1 MSHSATLP
9 SPAPPAATVPPPKR
23 TAYPLA
29 GWFLLPAV
37 AFLLVFFF
45 YPLATIVWRGFS
57 DPQLG
62 LGNYTALL
70 HDGVSVTVLLRT
82 LLTALIVAVCTLL
95 IAYPYAYAM
104 TKASVRARGILTVL
118 VLLPFW
124 TSLMARNFAW
134 YLLEQRGGLIEQALS
149 AIGIDDVVL
158 LGSVAGVTI
167 AMVQVMLPYMVLPL
181 YSSLSG
187 IDRRLLDAAG
197 SLGAPRVTAFRKVY
211 LPLSLPGIVSG
222 FSLVFI
228 MTLGFYVTPTLLGSP
243 QQSLISQLIG
253 TQVAQLLDFGG
264 AGALGSVLLVV
275 TLLVLVVVSRIARP
289 TAALSQAVD
298 RG

>member
-1 MSHSATLP
+1 MSHSTTLP
-9 SPAPPAATVPPPKR
+9 APAPPAAPAPPPKR
-23 TAYPLA
+23 RARALT

-37 AFLLVFFF
+37 AFLLVFFC
-45 YPLATIVWRGFS
+45 YPLATIVWRSFS
-57 DPQLG
+57 DPRLG
-62 LGNYTALL
+62 LANYTALL

-82 LLTALIVAVCTLL
+82 LWTALIVAVCALL

-104 TKASVRARGILTVL
+104 TKAGARARAVMTVL

-134 YLLEQRGGLIEQALS
+134 YLLEQRGGLIEKALS
-149 AIGIDDVVL
+149 AVGIDGVVL

-197 SLGAPRVTAFRKVY
+197 SLGAPRVTALRKVY
-211 LPLSLPGIVSG
+211 LPLSLPGVVSG
-222 FSLVFI
+222 FCLVFI
-228 MTLGFYVTPTLLGSP
+228 MTLGFYITPTLLGAP
-243 QQSLISQLIG
+243 QQALVSQLIG
-253 TQVAQLLDFGG
+253 TRVTQLLDFGG

-275 TLLVLVVVSRIARP
+275 TLAVLVAVSRIARP
-289 TAALSQAVD
+289 AAALGQAVD